1 MHVIEKIND
10 IWSGYIKTNSMC
22 DEIIM
27 VKNSS
32 LGTHKSSKILY

>member
-1 MHVIEKIND
+1 MYVIEKIND

-27 VKNSS
+27 VKKFILRNS
-32 LGTHKSSKILY
+32 

>member
-1 MHVIEKIND
+1 MHMIEKMND

-27 VKNSS
+27 VKISS
-32 LGTHKSSKILY
+32 LGAHKSSKILY